1 MTDLSETAREARNE
15 PGVLLQG
22 AVGHGQAEPTAKLYL
37 AASASCTNL
46 IFFLALNFSA
56 VLSME
61 MVGT

>member
-1 MTDLSETAREARNE
+1 MS
-15 PGVLLQG
+15 QG
-22 AVGHGQAEPTAKLYL
+22 APGGGWGGGALGHGQAEPTAKLYL